1 MNLPF
6 NFEVV
11 AEVGNDDDE
20 YVYMVEIGRA
30 HV

>member
-20 YVYMVEIGRA
+20 YVYMVEEFES
-30 HV
+30 